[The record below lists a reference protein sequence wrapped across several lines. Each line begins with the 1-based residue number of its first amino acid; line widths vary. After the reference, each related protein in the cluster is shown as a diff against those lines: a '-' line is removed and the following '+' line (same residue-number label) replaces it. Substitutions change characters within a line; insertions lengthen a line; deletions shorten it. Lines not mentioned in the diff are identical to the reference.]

1 MKIFLST
8 ILCFFAVN
16 FANAQDIITKR
27 NGEEIRGKVTMTSP
41 SELHFIPSGQV
52 DSSVVVLPISQL
64 FMVKYEDG
72 RKDVFESQNNQGFE
86 SAGTNYCSQ
95 GRADAKR
102 YYTGYKGA
110 GTAALLTT
118 LFVGP
123 VYSLIPT
130 IAMASTPPANKNL
143 DYPSA
148 KQFENKEY
156 YRCYRNE
163 AKRIKSNKVWT
174 NFGIGTGVL
183 VGAVL
188 VVTIVTLSIIY

>member
-1 MKIFLST
+1 MKIFFSI
-8 ILCFFAVN
+8 ILCFSAVN
-16 FANAQDIITKR
+16 FANAQDVITKR
-27 NGEEIRGKVTMTSP
+27 NGEEIRGTVTMTSP
-41 SELHFIPSGQV
+41 SELHYIPSGQQ
-52 DSSVVVLPISQL
+52 DSSIVILPVSEL

-72 RKDVFESQNNQGFE
+72 RKDVFETQNNQSIE
-86 SAGTNYCSQ
+86 SASTNNCAQ
-95 GRADAKR
+95 GRSDAKR

-118 LFVGP
+118 LLVGP
-123 VYSLIPT
+123 IYSLIPT
-130 IAMASTPPANKNL
+130 IAMATTPPSNKNL

-156 YRCYRNE
+156 YRCYKNE
-163 AKRIKSNKVWT
+163 AKRKKSNKVWT

-183 VGAVL
+183 VGVVL